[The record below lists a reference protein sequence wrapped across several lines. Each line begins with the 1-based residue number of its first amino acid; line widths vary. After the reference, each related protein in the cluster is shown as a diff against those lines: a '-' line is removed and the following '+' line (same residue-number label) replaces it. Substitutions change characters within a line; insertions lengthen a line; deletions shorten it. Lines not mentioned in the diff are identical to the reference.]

1 MDKYYEM
8 LKKNPIYCHE
18 WKTLENN
25 EIDNTSTKQL
35 RLKKIKLKW
44 WVLIY
49 ELSVKRDWRWYLYG

>member
-44 WVLIY
+44 I
-49 ELSVKRDWRWYLYG
+49 DN